1 MICKIH
7 KRLIRKKKRM
17 EQTVTAKITPE
28 QNIEVPNRVLYPKAP
43 EFLLVVHKLGLDQK
57 Q

>member
-1 MICKIH
+1 MMCKIH

-43 EFLLVVHKLGLDQK
+43 EFL
-57 Q
+57 